1 MKILFTLFCIGNSD
15 CYKIRAILILFV
27 SLSHNYDLKAQ
38 SYLLDTSKNAS
49 FVSVSIGSD
58 DWAVYKTAAIG
69 YSVNGRF
76 DMMLAGMYE
85 SGSKTSR
92 AYTITPALSYLIVK
106 QDKLPLSIGLFAGY
120 GFKNFNPNKDLK
132 NYTIKTGISLYHKI
146 KIRNNVL
153 LIPGLFCGLDF
164 TKARHDDYINRFS
177 TRSAGV
183 QTTLLIKNF
192 SITPQF
198 SYTQRRGPLFV
209 LQAGLILFKSEFIQS
224 VKEL

>member
-1 MKILFTLFCIGNSD
+1 MKIFITLFFIGNSD
-15 CYKIRAILILFV
+15 SYKVRAILILFA
-27 SLSHNYDLKAQ
+27 SLSYNYQLKAQ
-38 SYLLDTSKNAS
+38 SYLLDKSKNAS
-49 FVSVSIGSD
+49 FVSASIGSD

-76 DMMLAGMYE
+76 DMVLAGIYE
-85 SGSKTSR
+85 SGSTAK
-92 AYTITPALSYLIVK
+92 AYTITPALSYLVVK

-120 GFKNFNPNKDLK
+120 GFKNFNHTKDLK

-153 LIPGLFCGLDF
+153 LIPGLFCGQDF
-164 TKARHDDYINRFS
+164 TKTRLDDYTNRFS
-177 TRSAGV
+177 TRSAGI

-198 SYTQRRGPLFV
+198 SYTQLRGSLFT
-209 LQAGLILFKSEFIQS
+209 LQAGLILFKSEFIQP
-224 VKEL
+224 VNEL